1 MDQDHTIRMLERM
14 KQAIYRDL
22 DKAGNFRR
30 VDEGEARSIV
40 EKKIK
45 VEINRIRTLDV

>member
-1 MDQDHTIRMLERM
+1 MYQDPIIKILERL
-14 KQAIYRDL
+14 KQSIFRDL
-22 DKAGNFRR
+22 DKAGNYRR

-40 EKKIK
+40 EKNIK